1 MELLAL
7 VLVWPLIILVL
18 GVVFVSTSDVAGFS
32 LVVPALVIFCIFL
45 FGLVGRLGEEKK
57 TEVEGIG
64 DVDHARRGSI
74 SFSIALLLPIFV
86 KYLLATTNNNLGA
99 MILGLIVGFGVLVW
113 GMFIRNNRVLSY
125 ANILGGIFVIV
136 YLYFQLW
143 SLGQFAQVVAAAFG
157 LIVAVVIA
165 VVKFREKLA

>member
-7 VLVWPLIILVL
+7 VFVWPLLILVL
-18 GVVFVSTSDVAGFS
+18 GVVFISTSDAAGMG
-32 LVVPALVIFCIFL
+32 LVVPAIIVFCVFL
-45 FGLVGRLGEEKK
+45 FGLAGRLGEDKK
-57 TEVEGIG
+57 TEVDTIG
-64 DVDHARRGSI
+64 DVDHARRGSVA
-74 SFSIALLLPIFV
+74 FSIALLLPIFV

-99 MILGLIVGFGVLVW
+99 MILGLVVGFGVLVW
-113 GMFIRNNRVLSY
+113 GMFLKGNRVLTY

-143 SLGQFAQVVAAAFG
+143 TLGQLAQVIAAAFG